1 MELSSCDCGASAPST
16 NVPRTAQ
23 KDSSIPC
30 EKADVGL
37 NVGWTGLLPWLG
49 AGLSPTSLVEESDR

>member
-1 MELSSCDCGASAPST
+1 MDLYSCDCGASAPST
-16 NVPRTAQ
+16 DAPRTAQ
-23 KDSSIPC
+23 AAHEAGS
-30 EKADVGL
+30 ETADTGL